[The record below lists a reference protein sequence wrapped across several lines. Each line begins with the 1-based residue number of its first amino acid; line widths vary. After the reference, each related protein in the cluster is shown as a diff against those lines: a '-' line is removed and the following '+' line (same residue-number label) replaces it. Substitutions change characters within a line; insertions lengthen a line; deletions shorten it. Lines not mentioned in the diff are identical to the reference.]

1 MADFAS
7 TYTNRFY
14 SNDLRNHVASIRAQ
28 PLLGEYKWETGGGNV
43 VSQRFGLS
51 GPQGVGTGDV
61 VSAATIAGQSGD
73 RGQSNVFEWLVPPG
87 TIEGYIQ
94 IPYKDTAIS
103 RTSRD
108 AIRRAVDFQ
117 MESGRLQHANNIV
130 RLLLGPTGRAY
141 GRAVFTAA
149 TGTLDFDPNSTLD
162 QAAAAI
168 FANDVVVISAS
179 DGSLTSHTQVGDP
192 GYVIEQHIDANTI
205 VVSSTSGGTAGAPAG
220 WVDGATYYVFKL
232 GTFLPGL
239 TTRMVVGWQDYV
251 TPTAATDT
259 FLNVNRSQSDIL
271 SGARL
276 SATAAAGKSLPARVK
291 RLVARMK
298 KLTGMNPR
306 GKLLAIFEA
315 ENEFELA
322 CEQLDA
328 TVTRKPEKKG
338 EYGYTGIEVNTA
350 AGPVTYVSEPWQ
362 PAGHFMLLDMGQC
375 RMHSP
380 TGTIFEWVKDA
391 TGSITR
397 VTPATG
403 GGNTLECRPVSY
415 LYHVVNEPYSHGR
428 APTT

>member
-1 MADFAS
+1 MADYAS
-7 TYTNRFY
+7 TYTNRWY
-14 SNDLRNHVASIRAQ
+14 SSDLRNHLASIRAQ

-61 VSAATIAGQSGD
+61 VSGATLAGQAAD

-130 RLLLGPTGRAY
+130 RLLLGPTGNAY
-141 GRAVFTAA
+141 GQAVFTSA

-162 QAAAAI
+162 QAAGAI
-168 FANDVVVISAS
+168 FPGDMVVISAGN
-179 DGSLTSHTQVGDP
+179 GSLVAHTQVGDP
-192 GYVIEQHIDANTI
+192 GFVITQDIDANTI
-205 VVSSTSGGTAGAPAG
+205 QVSATSGGAAGAPAG
-220 WVDGATYYVFKL
+220 WVDGATYFVFKL

-239 TTRMVVGWQDYV
+239 TTRMIAGWQAYLPAV
-251 TPTAATDT
+251 AAADV
-259 FLNVNRSQSDIL
+259 FQNVNRAQSSSL

-276 SATAAAGKSLPARVK
+276 SAAASAGKSLPARAK
-291 RLVARMK
+291 RLAARMK
-298 KLTGMNPR
+298 KLLGMNPV

-328 TVTRKPEKKG
+328 TVVRKPEKKA
-338 EYGYTGIEVNTA
+338 EYGYTGIEVNS
-350 AGPVTYVSEPWQ
+350 AGGPITYVSEPWQ
-362 PAGHFMLLDMGQC
+362 PAGHFLLLDMGQC

-380 TGTIFEWVKDA
+380 TGTIFEWVKDGS
-391 TGSITR
+391 GSITR

-403 GGNTLECRPVSY
+403 GGNMLECRPVSY
-415 LYHVVNEPYSHGR
+415 LYHVINEPYSFGR
-428 APTT
+428 CPTT

>member
-1 MADFAS
+1 MADYAS
-7 TYTNRFY
+7 TYTNRWY
-14 SNDLRNHVASIRAQ
+14 SSDLRNHLASIRAQ

-51 GPQGVGTGDV
+51 GPAGVGTGDV

-141 GRAVFTAA
+141 GRGTFTTA
-149 TGTLDFDPNSTLD
+149 TGVMNFSVLSPLDNP
-162 QAAAAI
+162 AAAI
-168 FANDVVVISAS
+168 FPGDVVVISAN
-179 DGSLTSHTQVGDP
+179 DGSLGSHTQVGDV
-192 GYVIEQHIDANTI
+192 GYVVAQDIDAGTI
-205 VVSSTSGGTAGAPAG
+205 TVSPTSGGTAGAPAG
-220 WVDGATYYVFKL
+220 WANATNYYVFKL
-232 GTFLPGL
+232 GTFLPGQ
-239 TTRMVVGWQDYV
+239 TTRMVAGWQDYL
-251 TPTAATDT
+251 PATAASDT
-259 FLNVNRSQSDIL
+259 FFNVNRAQSASL

-276 SATAAAGKSLPARVK
+276 SSTAAAGKSLPARVK
-291 RLVARMK
+291 RLAARMK
-298 KLTGMNPR
+298 KLLGMNAV

-322 CEQLDA
+322 CEQLDS

-338 EYGYTGIEVNTA
+338 EYGYTGIDVNS
-350 AGPVTYVSEPWQ
+350 AGGPITYVSEPWQ
-362 PAGHFMLLDMGQC
+362 PAGHFLLLDMGQC

-380 TGTIFEWVKDA
+380 TGTIFEWVKDSS
-391 TGSITR
+391 GSITR

-415 LYHVVNEPYSHGR
+415 LYHVINEPYSFGR
-428 APTT
+428 CPTT